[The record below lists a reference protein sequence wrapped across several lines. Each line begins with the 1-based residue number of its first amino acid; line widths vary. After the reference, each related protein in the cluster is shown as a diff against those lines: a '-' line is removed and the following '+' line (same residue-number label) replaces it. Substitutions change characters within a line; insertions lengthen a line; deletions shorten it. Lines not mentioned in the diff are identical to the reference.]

1 MRRGMAVLWVL
12 LCFVFAVAGCGS
24 GGGTDPQASANEE
37 IKAEDVQLVAKLI
50 YDKVETGGITA
61 TDIQNAFNTFGIAT
75 ISSTDSDA
83 LQAGIDANAPFLIDF
98 QASNIAQRQNEL
110 FMVTVESF
118 IKELAAKGATN
129 YTDPSSNIT
138 MQYLSDGLASL
149 VNKGS
154 YSVEE
159 VLPALVLAL
168 GRERASRST
177 DGITDQVWGDGMLD
191 PIQFNLLQYSI
202 YTSPL
207 SSSSASIKPSSHLGT
222 QFRKTDAPDA
232 FSEGLTDALNAL
244 RKMVQKGLLSGDEA
258 TSTKAFNDGL
268 RNVVTK
274 IISKLIKFPLGYKDS
289 LKASI
294 CASVKLYSYK
304 VEVTKDPMTIYH
316 RSDDG
321 TPYESIVIAN
331 VNFDFVPNDN
341 VVAQSV
347 LAWSGCNI
355 PSPGP
360 QAGTKVAWELAG
372 KLPEHGSLVS
382 KDDATGLDG
391 QAKATYRTINE
402 NTPLEERVHEN
413 KKTASGTVI
422 ARAQGL
428 LPEWSNF
435 EVVVRA
441 MRPELGEGAGTLM
454 VNYYE
459 PDPVVISVSPADGAK
474 DVPVNSV
481 VAAIFSRDMDASTI
495 TNDTFTVSNT
505 TGTVTYIA
513 KEATFQPSELKPG
526 TTYTASVTTGAKDT
540 NGKALKRTYTWS
552 FTTESECIPTIS
564 ATPGKNQV
572 TINWEAFTGA
582 ASYNLYWSNTSSV
595 TKGSGNKISGVA
607 SPYEHTGLTNGTTYY
622 YVMTCVDD
630 KGVEG
635 GESSEVAAMPVDY
648 YSILYLNGTAYP
660 MTLEDYWTNN
670 MGADIDP
677 CGGSIYYFDPY
688 ELDIYFALE
697 GSTDPLNPNHSK
709 NFEITV
715 ANNPGVGKYD
725 LSSGQVF
732 VGYDDESMPDTSF
745 HAPGCT
751 STDGG
756 ICSEGYVQITERDDE
771 RDRLK
776 GNFSFTITNI
786 YYPRTEPASFSL
798 SGSFDV
804 DFSDPD
810 DLDCSIDEPALA
822 AKKALSKKRSKKSN
836 IPRDLRKR

>member
-1 MRRGMAVLWVL
+1 MRRGKAALWALL

-24 GGGTDPQASANEE
+24 GGGTDQQASGNGE
-37 IKAEDVQLVAKLI
+37 IKAEDVQLVAKLV
-50 YDKVETGGITA
+50 YDKVEAGGITA

-75 ISSTDSDA
+75 ISSTDGDA
-83 LQAGIDANAPFLIDF
+83 LQANLDANAPFLIDF
-98 QASNIAQRQNEL
+98 QASNIAQRENEL

-129 YTDPSSNIT
+129 STDTSGNIT
-138 MQYLSDGLASL
+138 MQYLSDGLSPL
-149 VNKGS
+149 VNKES

-202 YTSPL
+202 YTPPL
-207 SSSSASIKPSSHLGT
+207 SSFSASIKPSSRLGT
-222 QFRKTDAPDA
+222 QFRKTEAPDA
-232 FSEGLTDALNAL
+232 LTEGLNTL
-244 RKMVQKGLLSGDEA
+244 RKMVQEGLLSGDEA

-268 RNVVTK
+268 RDVVTK
-274 IISKLIKFPLGYKDS
+274 VISKLIKFPLGYEDS

-321 TPYESIVIAN
+321 SPYESTVIAN

-341 VVAQSV
+341 VVAQTV
-347 LAWSGCNI
+347 LTWSGCNI
-355 PSPGP
+355 PNPGP
-360 QAGTKVAWELAG
+360 QTGTKVAWDLGG
-372 KLPEHGSLVS
+372 KLPEHGSLVN
-382 KDDATGLDG
+382 KDAATDSNG
-391 QAKATYRTINE
+391 QAKATYRAIDE
-402 NTPLEERVHEN
+402 STPSEERVSEN

-428 LPEWSNF
+428 LQEWSNF
-435 EVVVRA
+435 EVVIRA

-459 PDPVVISVSPADGAK
+459 PGPAVISVSPADGAK

-513 KEATFQPSELKPG
+513 KEAIFQPSELKPG
-526 TTYTASVTTGAKDT
+526 TTYTASVTTGVKDS

-552 FTTESECIPTIS
+552 FTTKSECVPTIS

-572 TINWEAFTGA
+572 TINWEAVTGA
-582 ASYNLYWSNTSSV
+582 ASYNLYWSNTSGV

-607 SPYEHTGLTNGTTYY
+607 SPYEHTGLTNGTIYY

-630 KGVEG
+630 KGEEG
-635 GESSEVAAMPVDY
+635 GESNEVAAMPVDY
-648 YSILYLNGTAYP
+648 YSILYLDGTAYP

-670 MGADIDP
+670 MSADIDP

-697 GSTDPLNPNHSK
+697 GSTDPLHPDHSK
-709 NFEITV
+709 NLDITV

-745 HAPGCT
+745 HAPGCI

-756 ICSEGYVQITERDDE
+756 SICSEGYVQITEMDAE
-771 RDRLK
+771 RNRLK
-776 GNFSFTITNI
+776 GSFSFTLPNH

-804 DFSDPD
+804 YFDDYSDD
-810 DLDCSIDEPALA
+810 ANCSGDLFN
-822 AKKALSKKRSKKSN
+822 AKSSHKKSKAS
-836 IPRDLRKR
+836 RKARRR